1 MEAGIAGL
9 VKVEAPKKAVP
20 TREERRF
27 MSQHDGLEIVTDS
40 YYHQTRDRRL
50 DLADFRKVGVEGSN
64 PSGIHGTQ
72 PFGWVFS
79 YTHA

>member
-1 MEAGIAGL
+1 
-9 VKVEAPKKAVP
+9 
-20 TREERRF
+20 